1 MLPHP
6 SRPSLYKPIFV
17 TLFAAYVMSEL
28 ELITYYISLF
38 IAILIGIAG
47 QIAIKA
53 GSLHAT
59 GLPGLPL
66 FQPYILLGL
75 SCYFTSALFYIYS
88 LKQIP
93 VSVAF
98 PCVSLSYVAVA
109 LIAHYLWN
117 EPFGMQHGMALL
129 LILSGVFLLVRA

>member
-1 MLPHP
+1 M
-6 SRPSLYKPIFV
+6 
-17 TLFAAYVMSEL
+17 
-28 ELITYYISLF
+28 TYYLSLF

-53 GSLHAT
+53 GSLNTA
-59 GLPGLPL
+59 GAPGLPL
-66 FQPYILLGL
+66 FHPYILIGL

-88 LKQIP
+88 LKQLP

-117 EPFGMQHGMALL
+117 EPFGLQHGMALL
-129 LILSGVFLLVRA
+129 LIVSGVLLLVKA